1 MCVYLLKLTCFYN
14 WWCCFL
20 YHTML
25 TCRYMCRAYLRRAV
39 YLKACRHTAIKRHNL
54 IEETW
59 DHNIETL
66 DKQFNPSQTEIGHY
80 RLLLASHATEHSQ
93 DELRDL
99 YNDIVNACTMS
110 KQCHNTTLFPLFPP
124 QSVIKRVLI
133 RKHVWLRVR
142 KCNGKANILNILL
155 RT

>member
-1 MCVYLLKLTCFYN
+1 MCVCVCVCVYLLKLTCFYN

-66 DKQFNPSQTEIGHY
+66 DKPFNPSQTEIGHY

-93 DELRDL
+93 DELRDVW
-99 YNDIVNACTMS
+99 NDIVNACTMS
-110 KQCHNTTLFPLFPP
+110 NTVITLHCFPCFPLNQWSNVF
-124 QSVIKRVLI
+124 
-133 RKHVWLRVR
+133 
-142 KCNGKANILNILL
+142 
-155 RT
+155 